1 MRPVFRVICRVLFVL
16 VRNWPPSYFKPFP
29 FGGYLR
35 NLFARAML
43 DECGKGVNIES
54 GCRFGSGAGIRVGDF
69 SGIGIRAEVNTPATI
84 GRYVMMAPE
93 VVILTQNHHHTAT
106 DVPMALQGHD
116 GCKGV
121 VIEDDV
127 WIGQR
132 AIILP
137 GVRVGTGSIIG
148 AGAVVAKDVPPYSLV
163 VGNPGRVVRSRI
175 SQPASEAVSV
185 E

>member
-1 MRPVFRVICRVLFVL
+1 MICRVLFVF
-16 VRNWPPSYFKPFP
+16 VRNWPPSYCKAFP
-29 FGGYLR
+29 FGAYLR
-35 NLFARAML
+35 NALARGML

-54 GCRFGSGAGIRVGDF
+54 GARFGSGAGIRVGDF

-93 VVILTQNHHHTAT
+93 VVILTQNHHHSRT

-116 GCKGV
+116 CYEGV

-137 GVRVGTGSIIG
+137 GVRIGTGSIIG

-163 VGNPGRVVRSRI
+163 VGNPGRVVRSR
-175 SQPASEAVSV
+175 QQQLAAEAGSV